1 MPSVGRVKVTEYW
14 PVLLVELGEAPSDGE
29 ILRMFDAYD
38 RAYARRERFCAITS
52 SIKLRRLPS
61 PATRQLIATKAKQH
75 EDASKLWMLQSVVVI
90 SSTIVRGAMTAVT
103 WLSPP
108 VYPLA
113 HAADLDTAVDIVQRA
128 LEGDGRNAPA
138 ELVALRNSTT

>member
-1 MPSVGRVKVTEYW
+1 MRDRSVLGLTPSSRA
-14 PVLLVELGEAPSDGE
+14 APDSPS
-29 ILRMFDAYD
+29 
-38 RAYARRERFCAITS
+38 ITPWV
-52 SIKLRRLPS
+52 RP
-61 PATRQLIATKAKQH
+61 
-75 EDASKLWMLQSVVVI
+75 SVVVI